1 MTVAIYCMHM
11 THTQQLYCSA
21 PGSHVVTSVA
31 WAPNGEA
38 FAVGAY
44 DSLRLCDGT
53 GWTHAR
59 ERPACGSVMSIA
71 WTADGT
77 QVQCVIIHCVTIL
90 FWFQTAFAKGFCI
103 FAVVIAEELKL
114 ARAIRGVSLAFD
126 SGYHVDA

>member
-1 MTVAIYCMHM
+1 
-11 THTQQLYCSA
+11 
-21 PGSHVVTSVA
+21 VTSVA

-77 QVQCVIIHCVTIL
+77 QVQRKLT
-90 FWFQTAFAKGFCI
+90 QS
-103 FAVVIAEELKL
+103 ELKL
-114 ARAIRGVSLAFD
+114 SWFQIAFT
-126 SGYHVDA
+126 S